1 MASKGEFHH
10 GQPIRVH
17 SAVGDDASG
26 SLKGQ
31 RGRVLG
37 VNPTF
42 DSAKN
47 GPMVNVQ
54 LEGGAVVAVPQ
65 AAVQHSKR

>member
-1 MASKGEFHH
+1 MARREFQH
-10 GQPIRVH
+10 GQPIRVDG
-17 SAVGDDASG
+17 SVGDDASG
-26 SLKGQ
+26 NLKGQ

-42 DSAKN
+42 DSERN

-65 AAVQHSKR
+65 RAVKHSKG

>member
-1 MASKGEFHH
+1 MAKREFQH
-10 GQPIRVH
+10 GQPIRVEG
-17 SAVGDDASG
+17 SVGDDATG
-26 SLKGQ
+26 NLRGQ

-42 DSAKN
+42 DGKA

-65 AAVQHSKR
+65 RAVRHKN